1 MRALL
6 QPLIEKDLFYFV
18 VGALVSADNN
28 MDVKSIEKNLQLA
41 KSLLAEAETVEITE
55 KQLQYLRHTV
65 QILER
70 DLLKFS
76 IKNNLSQS

>member
-6 QPLIEKDLFYFV
+6 QPLIEKDLVYFV

-41 KSLLAEAETVEITE
+41 KSLLVEAETVEITE
-55 KQLQYLRHTV
+55 KQLQYLKQTV
-65 QILER
+65 EILER
-70 DLLKFS
+70 DLRKFS
-76 IKNNLSQS
+76 